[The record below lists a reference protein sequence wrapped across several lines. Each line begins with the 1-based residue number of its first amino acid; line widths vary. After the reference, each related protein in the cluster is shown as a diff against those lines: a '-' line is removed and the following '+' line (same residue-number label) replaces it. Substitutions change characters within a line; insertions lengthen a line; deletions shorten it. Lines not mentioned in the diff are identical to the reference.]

1 MITITNIII
10 ILYYLRLNC
19 ENEKLK
25 SKHDKSEKK
34 KRKKP
39 VEVVE
44 EDGENDDSAIANDF
58 AVADN
63 PNKRAPRQKR

>member
-1 MITITNIII
+1 M
-10 ILYYLRLNC
+10 RLNC
-19 ENEKLK
+19 ENAKLK
-25 SKHDKSEKK
+25 SKHDKCEKK

-44 EDGENDDSAIANDF
+44 EDGENDDSAIANDI

-63 PNKRAPRQKR
+63 PNKRVPRQKR